1 MRAIVAQNL
10 RAYIGLNNEL
20 PWYSPDDLKYFKEKT
35 TEGSGAIIVGFKTAQ
50 TLPFLK
56 NRIAHIVNTRDGN
69 WHEEL
74 KQFTEKYPDAWI
86 IGGAKTYKLLLH
98 LIDEVHISL
107 IMESS
112 IGDTLI
118 PIFNVHQNQNI
129 KIINNNFKGV
139 SNFKFVDEIVSTA
152 RNKKHIVS
160 TIYTNNE
167 ENHILISVL
176 DKNLQIKGDLPLSRQ
191 SKEVKEFIYNYI
203 TT

>member
-10 RAYIGLNNEL
+10 LAYIGLNNEL

-35 TEGSGAIIVGFKTAQ
+35 SEGSGAIIVGFKTAQ

-56 NRIAHIVNTRDGN
+56 NRIAHIVNTKDGN

-74 KQFTEKYPDAWI
+74 KQFTDKYPDAWI

-98 LIDEVHISL
+98 LIDEVHVSL
-107 IMESS
+107 IRNESK
-112 IGDTLI
+112 GDTLV

-129 KIINNNFKGV
+129 KIVHNMFDGV
-139 SNFKFVDEIVSTA
+139 SNFNFLDELISTA
-152 RNKKHIVS
+152 RRKKDNLNL
-160 TIYTNNE
+160 YYGF
-167 ENHILISVL
+167 SVDIQRL
-176 DKNLQIKGDLPLSRQ
+176 YYDSRVFEIKAYLPLSRQ